1 MEYTRPVMPFI
12 VHVITGYMANK
23 TTLFVVVIVARV
35 LYLLLSFVV
44 VA

>member
-1 MEYTRPVMPFI
+1 MPFI

-23 TTLFVVVIVARV
+23 TTLYVVVVIVARV